1 MTAVNSPSPAWS
13 ADAAPPA
20 GSEPVTV
27 IQPRRGV
34 ALPSLAELWQ
44 RKDLLWLLT
53 ARDLSVRYK
62 QTALGAIWAVI
73 RPIVSMIVMSVFF
86 GGVLGVAKSVEGVA
100 YPVFL
105 YAGLLPWQLF
115 TAAVTSSS
123 NSLVA
128 NGSMLKKVYFPRVLV
143 PLSAIG
149 APLVDFAIACVILT
163 GIMAWYGIVP
173 QPELLLAPVLLLA
186 VLTAVTGFSLLL
198 SAVSVS
204 FRDVGH
210 AVPFMLQML
219 LFMTP
224 VIYPVKMVPEAW
236 RWVLMLNPL
245 SGPIEAFRAVLL
257 GTPVDWIALGVSWQV
272 AVIMT
277 IAGLAWFGVAERKFA
292 DVV

>member
-1 MTAVNSPSPAWS
+1 MTAVNSSATWP
-13 ADAAPPA
+13 ADAPPPL

-34 ALPSLAELWQ
+34 VLPSLAELWR

-62 QTALGAIWAVI
+62 QTALGAIWAVL
-73 RPIVSMIVMSVFF
+73 RPVVGMIVMSVFF

-115 TAAVTSSS
+115 TAAVTASS

-128 NGSMLKKVYFPRVLV
+128 NGGMLKKVYFPRVIV

-149 APLVDFAIACVILT
+149 APLVDFAIACGILA

-245 SGPIEAFRAVLL
+245 SGPIESFRAVLL
-257 GTPVDWIALGVSWQV
+257 GTPVDWIALAVSWQV
-272 AVIMT
+272 AAVMT
-277 IAGLAWFGVAERKFA
+277 IAGLAWFGIAERKFA
-292 DVV
+292 DIV